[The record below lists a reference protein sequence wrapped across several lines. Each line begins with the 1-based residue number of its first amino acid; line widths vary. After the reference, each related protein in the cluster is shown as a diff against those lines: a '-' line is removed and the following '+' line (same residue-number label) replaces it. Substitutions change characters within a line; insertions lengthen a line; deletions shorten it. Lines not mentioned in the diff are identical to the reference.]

1 MTRAALAG
9 LLYFAAAFA
18 VGFVLG
24 AIRTTVIVPRLGE
37 FGAVLLELPLMLA
50 ASWLLSGA
58 IVKKL
63 AIPPRLPVR
72 LVMGGTGFALLM
84 AAEFALGALGFGRG
98 MAEQLALLAQPSG
111 ALGLAGQVVFALIPA
126 LRR

>member
-9 LLYFAAAFA
+9 ALYFAAVFA
-18 VGFVLG
+18 AGFVLG
-24 AIRTTVIVPRLGE
+24 AIRTVLIVPRLGE

-50 ASWLLSGA
+50 ASWVLCGA
-58 IVKKL
+58 IVKTL
-63 AIPPRLPVR
+63 AIPPRLPAR

-84 AAEFALGALGFGRG
+84 AAEFALGAFGFGRG
-98 MAEQLALLAQPSG
+98 LAEQLALLAQPPG
-111 ALGLAGQVVFALIPA
+111 TLGLTGQLVFGAIPA